1 MGFSTAR
8 NRAGF
13 NEIAEDDMCHQKII
27 DKWSCLLFFLSEV
40 SECPAKKN
48 LTRNDPSNISPKKM
62 VMLKESQVQTAL
74 FENMVPPIPTEYH
87 HHSPH

>member
-1 MGFSTAR
+1 LTNGIVCCFSCQR
-8 NRAGF
+8 SLNVL
-13 NEIAEDDMCHQKII
+13 Q
-27 DKWSCLLFFLSEV
+27 
-40 SECPAKKN
+40 KKN

-74 FENMVPPIPTEYH
+74 SENMVPPIPTNYH